1 MRLSAATAAV
11 ALAAAALTLS
21 TPLCSQQ
28 AAVSWLD
35 ASHLEPWNNPGM
47 SIPFAPQGEKNT
59 DPRCRALARSA
70 ESAEDK
76 QLRARGWD
84 LIGAPSAGGQIRVIG
99 GAADYDGMCRPRQ
112 FQYFAFVHG
121 TFAGTLSQR
130 PMDSRTDGALG
141 RVHIESDH
149 ELTVEYNRYDAADP
163 LCCPSRRTTVA
174 FAIEM
179 EPPVVR
185 PVSASTVSTR

>member
-11 ALAAAALTLS
+11 ALAATALALS
-21 TPLCSQQ
+21 TPLCAQQ

-35 ASHLEPWNNPGM
+35 TPHLEPWNNPGM
-47 SIPFAPQGEKNT
+47 SIPFAPQGEKNS

-70 ESAEDK
+70 ESEQDE

-84 LIGAPSAGGQIRVIG
+84 LIGPASAGGQIRVIG
-99 GAADYDGMCRPRQ
+99 GTADYDGMCRPRQ
-112 FQYFAFVHG
+112 FQYFVFVRG
-121 TFAGTLSQR
+121 IFAGTLAPR
-130 PMDSRTDGALG
+130 TMDSRTDGALG
-141 RVHIESDH
+141 RVHIESNH
-149 ELTVEYNRYDAADP
+149 ELTVEYHRYGSADP
-163 LCCPSRRTTVA
+163 LCCPSRTTTVA
-174 FAIEM
+174 FDIGM

>member
-1 MRLSAATAAV
+1 LPSSAATAAV
-11 ALAAAALTLS
+11 ALAATALALS
-21 TPLCSQQ
+21 TPLSSQQ

-47 SIPFAPQGEKNT
+47 SIPFAPQGEKNP

-70 ESAEDK
+70 ESAEDE

-84 LIGAPSAGGQIRVIG
+84 LMGPPSAGGQIRVIG
-99 GAADYDGMCRPRQ
+99 GAANYDGMCRPWQ
-112 FQYFAFVHG
+112 AQYFVFVRG
-121 TFAGTLSQR
+121 TFAGTLSPR
-130 PMDSRTDGALG
+130 TMDSRTDGALG

-149 ELTVEYNRYDAADP
+149 KLTVEYNRYGSADP
-163 LCCPSRRTTVA
+163 LCCPSRTTRVV
-174 FAIEM
+174 FDVEM